1 MGAVILSA
9 VMYTKAT
16 NWKLVWRGLDGELG
30 RYGETKTFLI
40 IKIKHISK
48 EEKKTYC
55 PLLKQ
60 LLLYI
65 YGGLA
70 VVQLVNRR
78 IIMCTWF
85 FSGEKSV

>member
-16 NWKLVWRGLDGELG
+16 NWKLVWRGLDRELG
-30 RYGETKTFLI
+30 RYRETKTFLI
-40 IKIKHISK
+40 IKYQTYFKRG
-48 EEKKTYC
+48 KKSYC

-65 YGGLA
+65 DGCLA